1 MLLRVAICLQ
11 LADFGFSKDP
21 KQQSEAKT
29 RVGTPA
35 YLAPEVIAA
44 QPGRSYDAQV
54 RRWRAAHRAITSIP
68 APHAMFMELV
78 LAGLGFNL
86 RLNRH
91 SGEDTAAAC
100 WLTSTPAPGRR
111 KWTSGHAACCCT

>member
-1 MLLRVAICLQ
+1 MHDCLQ

-54 RRWRAAHRAITSIP
+54 GRVEGQATESTTSQASTVARFAQVWLAPKPSRPGWRCLKRSTSPCSWPQKVDIWSCG
-68 APHAMFMELV
+68 V
-78 LAGLGFNL
+78 LLYVMVV
-86 RLNRH
+86 
-91 SGEDTAAAC
+91 
-100 WLTSTPAPGRR
+100 GRYPF
-111 KWTSGHAACCCT
+111 G

>member
-1 MLLRVAICLQ
+1 MSKQSMLVCPVQ

-44 QPGRSYDAQV
+44 QPGKSYDAQV
-54 RRWRAAHRAITSIP
+54 RMQSCVCALP
-68 APHAMFMELV
+68 Y
-78 LAGLGFNL
+78 
-86 RLNRH
+86 
-91 SGEDTAAAC
+91 
-100 WLTSTPAPGRR
+100 
-111 KWTSGHAACCCT
+111 